1 MKIIITEEQYS
12 RYMRRRYECMKEYID
27 KLISREENLLVPP
40 GDFKWDTYKYIL
52 TAFVR
57 RSCNKNEMYFDEDV
71 HNEIMEIFGDKLK
84 QYYDYNR

>member
-12 RYMRRRYECMKEYID
+12 RYIKRRFHCMEEYVD
-27 KLISREENLLVPP
+27 KLISGEDSIPVPP

-57 RSCNKNEMYFDEDV
+57 RSCNIKEMFFNEDV
-71 HNEIMEIFGDKLK
+71 HNEIMEIFGDRLK
-84 QYYDYNR
+84 QFYDNNR

>member
-12 RYMRRRYECMKEYID
+12 RYIKRRYECMKEYVD
-27 KLISREENLLVPP
+27 KLINREEKLDIPP
-40 GDFKWDTYKYIL
+40 GDFEWDTYKYIL

-57 RSCNKNEMYFDEDV
+57 RYCNKNERYFDEDV
-71 HNEIMEIFGDKLK
+71 HNEIMKLFGDKLK

>member
-12 RYMRRRYECMKEYID
+12 RYMRRRYECMKEYVD
-27 KLISREENLLVPP
+27 KLISGEENFSIPP
-40 GDFKWDTYKYIL
+40 GDFEWDTYKYIL